1 MESLRRFVK
10 SEYVSSEFNRIQGS
24 IIIHD
29 RAIDKLNDTYARMWI
44 SQTFSDGMKRT
55 HLEHGIIARNQAEAA
70 EATPR

>member
-29 RAIDKLNDTYARMWI
+29 RAIDKLNDTYAQMWI
-44 SQTFSDGMKRT
+44 SHRACWHFLM
-55 HLEHGIIARNQAEAA
+55 E
-70 EATPR
+70 